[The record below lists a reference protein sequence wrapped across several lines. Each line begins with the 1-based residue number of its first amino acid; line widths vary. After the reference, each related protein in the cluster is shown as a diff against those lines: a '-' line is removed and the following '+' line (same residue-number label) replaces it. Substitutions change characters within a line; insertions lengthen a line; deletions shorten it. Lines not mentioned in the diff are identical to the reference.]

1 MRTRTRSQASH
12 NTPHGHA
19 YARARGPTAVS
30 FNFHTHHT
38 YHVSLSAEPPSL
50 KTSHT
55 PDFAHA
61 RHSCF
66 VLLRSAYLPVAR
78 NEDTSTCGPA
88 QHDTLLCQDSPSS
101 IFEFDS
107 PRSRLSRFHRLDH
120 CTSTL
125 DASVCTP
132 SCHEVTPWPRA
143 TVERHSRA
151 PISNASNRID
161 QRPRPRAA
169 RARPPRPRCPPLAL
183 ACDEPW

>member
-88 QHDTLLCQDSPSS
+88 QHDTLLCHRTLHLASS
-101 IFEFDS
+101 S
-107 PRSRLSRFHRLDH
+107 
-120 CTSTL
+120 ST
-125 DASVCTP
+125 
-132 SCHEVTPWPRA
+132 R
-143 TVERHSRA
+143 RA
-151 PISNASNRID
+151 PASLVSID
-161 QRPRPRAA
+161 SII
-169 RARPPRPRCPPLAL
+169 ARPHSMRRSAHHPATRSPHGHAPQSSATAEPP
-183 ACDEPW
+183 